1 MTGGYRDGKSKS
13 AMRSFPWKNAQTFFS
28 FLSKRKMIQ
37 NIATHSLTH
46 SLTLIKSLQQV
57 AKKMFYRQFGQ
68 TQYTMPLTIF
78 LVV

>member
-1 MTGGYRDGKSKS
+1 MERAKVHCVLFHER
-13 AMRSFPWKNAQTFFS
+13 MLRPS

-46 SLTLIKSLQQV
+46 SVTLIKSLQQV

>member
-13 AMRSFPWKNAQTFFS
+13 ALRSFPWKNAQTFFS
-28 FLSKRKMIQ
+28 FKAEDDTEHR
-37 NIATHSLTH
+37 HSLTH
-46 SLTLIKSLQQV
+46 SVTLIKSLQQV